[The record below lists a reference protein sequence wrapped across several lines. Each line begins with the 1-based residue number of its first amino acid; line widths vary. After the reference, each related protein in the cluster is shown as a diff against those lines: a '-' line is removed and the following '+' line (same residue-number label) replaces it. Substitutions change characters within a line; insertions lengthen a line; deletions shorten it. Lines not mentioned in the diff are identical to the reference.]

1 MTHLSDL
8 DLTPRQ
14 REALEDADPDLV
26 QLWLDALATKTGL
39 TNPVGW
45 FYSGVRS
52 GKPPGHVSDI
62 TKAKA
67 VELAERYI
75 RNAGHYNPTET
86 SLLDD
91 LLGEH
96 GKLHAWENDRNLR
109 ERMLTLYRRE
119 QPRGQQADLER
130 DQRAERWRTQNGVE
144 LQPDDGTSI
153 VLPFELDALTA
164 RE

>member
-1 MTHLSDL
+1 MTKLCEL
-8 DLTPRQ
+8 DLTIRQ
-14 REALEDADPDLV
+14 LQDIQDADPEIV
-26 QLWLDALATKTGL
+26 QQWLDALDTKTGL
-39 TNPVGW
+39 NNPAGW
-45 FYSGVRS
+45 FYSGIQS
-52 GKPPGHVSDI
+52 GKPPGHKTDT

-67 VELAERYI
+67 VELAESYI
-75 RNAGHYNPTET
+75 RNASHYNPAET